1 MGYKYLMKTTRGAYM
16 AEIKPWNLIQGN
28 ACGGKWKTSKL
39 ADLLLWE
46 FIFSLKDLLVDKEVF
61 FMTERTQSKWT
72 TRMLTEGALAI
83 ALAFVLGR
91 IKVFSLPQGGSIT
104 PGEMIPLIIFALRYG
119 AGKGVLVGAVYGLI
133 DMLIGGYVIHPA
145 QAILDYILA
154 FGSMGLAGLFSNE
167 FIREGSFTGA
177 FKGSLVAILGRFIC
191 HVISGVVFFASNAP
205 ESQGA
210 LMYSV
215 VYNGTFLLVEFAIAM
230 IILALL
236 QNVLKKNLPTV

>member
-1 MGYKYLMKTTRGAYM
+1 MQQTT
-16 AEIKPWNLIQGN
+16 K
-28 ACGGKWKTSKL
+28 
-39 ADLLLWE
+39 
-46 FIFSLKDLLVDKEVF
+46 
-61 FMTERTQSKWT
+61 SKWT

-91 IKVFSLPQGGSIT
+91 IKLFSLPQGGSIT

-119 AGKGVLVGAVYGLI
+119 AGKGILVGAVYGLI
-133 DMLIGGYVIHPA
+133 DMLIGGYVIHPI
-145 QAILDYILA
+145 QALFDYILA
-154 FGSMGLAGLFSNE
+154 FGSMGLAGLFADE
-167 FIREGSFTGA
+167 FQVNGSFSGA
-177 FKGSLVAILGRFIC
+177 FKGALVAILGRFIC

-215 VYNGTFLLVEFAIAM
+215 IYNGTFLLVEFGLAM

-236 QNVLKKNLPTV
+236 QNFLKRDLTRV